1 MPVAAVLGWPL
12 EHTLSPVLH
21 QAAYR
26 AAGLDDWSYQ
36 ALPTRPEALAAVLDR
51 VRSGALAGVNLTTP
65 LKRDAV
71 GLVDELRPPAD
82 ELGAVNTVWRL
93 GGPATPGA
101 ATPGAA
107 GPGLATPSP
116 ATPGP
121 ATPSPATPG
130 PATPSPAAPGPA
142 GPGPARLAG
151 GNTDVAGALWALERQ
166 LGLAATSWTGQGPAL
181 LLGTGGVAVAVALAW
196 RRLEAAR
203 ARRGLATCPLTVAG
217 RNRERAAEVAAHAG
231 PGAELIGW
239 DQAAE
244 AVARAAVLVQATTL
258 TAHGEPVPGQDRL
271 RAGGRVLD
279 LNYGPSAQG
288 LVEAAHRAGAAAAVD
303 GLGMLC
309 AQAAE
314 AVTLIAG
321 IQADVTAM
329 AAAVSLELPHH
340 PVGRVAPK

>member
-1 MPVAAVLGWPL
+1 VPVAAVLGWPL
-12 EHTLSPVLH
+12 EHTLSPALH

-36 ALPTRPEALAAVLDR
+36 ALPTRPEALAAALDR
-51 VRSGALAGVNLTTP
+51 VRSGTLAGVNLTTP

-82 ELGAVNTVWRL
+82 ELGAVNTVWPM
-93 GGPATPGA
+93 GG
-101 ATPGAA
+101 
-107 GPGLATPSP
+107 
-116 ATPGP
+116 
-121 ATPSPATPG
+121 
-130 PATPSPAAPGPA
+130 PAAPGPA
-142 GPGPARLAG
+142 APGSAAPGPTASSSVAPSPGGPGPVAPSPGGPGPARLAG

-166 LGLAATSWTGQGPAL
+166 LGLAVASWNGQGPAL

-203 ARRGLATCPLTVAG
+203 AGRGLATCPLTVAG
-217 RNRERAAEVAAHAG
+217 RDLERATEVAAHAG
-231 PGAELIGW
+231 PGAEVIGW
-239 DQAAE
+239 DRAAG
-244 AVARAAVLVQATTL
+244 AVARAGVLVQATTL

-279 LNYGPSAQG
+279 LNYGPSSQG
-288 LVEAAHRAGAAAAVD
+288 LVEAARRAGAAAAVD

-329 AAAVSLELPHH
+329 AAAVGLELPDH